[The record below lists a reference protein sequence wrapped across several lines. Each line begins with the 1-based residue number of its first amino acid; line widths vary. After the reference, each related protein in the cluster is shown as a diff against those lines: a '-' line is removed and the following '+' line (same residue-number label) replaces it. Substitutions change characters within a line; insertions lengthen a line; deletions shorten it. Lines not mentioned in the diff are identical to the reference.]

1 MNVYLFG
8 SGKALEIGYSFL
20 KKQKQ
25 LNLILVYLK
34 KKDLPNYLINTNT
47 FNILSFLKFKKKIKN
62 IEKIKSKI
70 LVSISF
76 KKKIDNS
83 ILKVFKN
90 KCYNIHPAQLPN
102 YRGCFPTCWPILD
115 KKKYAYY
122 TLHLMK
128 KKFDNGNILSTE
140 KVLIAK
146 NDNAIKLYHRLLKKI
161 PNLLN
166 KNLKIFL
173 GKKQN
178 YGKVQNSKKA
188 KYFKG
193 NINFD
198 LQKSQIFKSYNLKR
212 LVDVFYSKKLETFFF
227 IYKKK
232 KIKLLKIQNYRANN
246 NLMKLT
252 KILYTNQNHLFIK
265 LLNNFYKIVDIIVD
279 DKVIKLLNY
288 KKLKQL
294 I

>member
-34 KKDLPNYLINTNT
+34 KKDLPNNLVNTNKI
-47 FNILSFLKFKKKIKN
+47 NILSFSKFKKKIKN
-62 IEKIKSKI
+62 IERINNKII
-70 LVSISF
+70 FSISF
-76 KKKIDNS
+76 KKKIDAS

-90 KCYNIHPAQLPN
+90 KCFNIHPAKLPN

-115 KKKYAYY
+115 KKKHAYY
-122 TLHLMK
+122 TLHYMK
-128 KKFDNGNILSTE
+128 TKFDNGNIISTE
-140 KVLIAK
+140 KVPIKK

-161 PNLLN
+161 PSLLN

-178 YGKVQNSKKA
+178 NGKVQNSKKA
-188 KYFKG
+188 KYFNG
-193 NINFD
+193 NIEFD
-198 LQKSQIFKSYNLKR
+198 LQKSQLFKSYNIIR
-212 LVDVFYSKKLETFFF
+212 LVEIFYSQKLDTFFF

-232 KIKLLKIQNYRANN
+232 KIKLLKIKNYRTNN
-246 NLMKLT
+246 NLIKLS
-252 KILYTNQNHLFIK
+252 KLLYTNQNHLFIK
-265 LLNNFYKIVDIIVD
+265 LLNNFYKIIDIIVD
-279 DKVIKLLNY
+279 DKVIRLLNY
-288 KKLKQL
+288 KKFKQL